1 MEVLEKEPNK
11 VCVVPSDALSDSVR
25 KTVSQKAFGT
35 EKLCFQPGV
44 PIVWQVQEILLRSSE
59 QEPASIADTQPF
71 KVRAPIGFFRA
82 HCDRCY
88 RAGFVTAVPA

>member
-25 KTVSQKAFGT
+25 KTVS
-35 EKLCFQPGV
+35 EKDGRIKKVCFPDNV
-44 PIVWQVQEILLRSSE
+44 PVVWQIQEIMLRDLAKLPVNISE
-59 QEPASIADTQPF
+59 SQPF

-88 RAGFVTAVPA
+88 RAGFVTAVPV